1 MVISILMF
9 SLLGWSPTWYVRI
22 GLRLAMLPIVAGIS
36 YEFLK
41 FAARGENLFFRAI
54 RWPGMQLQ
62 RLTTAQPD
70 DSMVEIA
77 ILAFTAVLDETTDE
91 QLKEMADSFDHS
103 PKKPKPS
110 EAEQASTQEATSAA
124 AESPKAEQA

>member
-1 MVISILMF
+1 MF

-22 GLRLAMLPIVAGIS
+22 GLRLLMLPIVAGIS

-41 FAARGENLFFRAI
+41 FAAKGENLFFRAI

-70 DSMVEIA
+70 DSMVEVA
-77 ILAFTAVLDETTDE
+77 ILAFTAALDEVSDE
-91 QLKEMADSFDHS
+91 ELKDMADSFDHS
-103 PKKPKPS
+103 PKKPEPTEAEESAQEPS
-110 EAEQASTQEATSAA
+110 ADTQDDTAAAEQAQ
-124 AESPKAEQA
+124 